1 MPHRASSSAEQ
12 QVEALVRIAS
22 SVAFGHTL
30 QDTLDSIARSVVEH
44 TVVLACGV
52 TVSGPTDRMPWLW
65 SASYGFPEGYVD
77 AAVQC
82 WQQGALLFTTE
93 VYRTLQP
100 VVLENARQFVVDR
113 PEYALM
119 HEMERQAAW
128 NHLACMPLLT
138 RGKPVGT
145 IYAYYVQLP
154 DESDLR
160 FLKAIADQ
168 AAVAIDNAQ
177 LLEEAR
183 GKAALEE
190 RQRLARELHDSVSQ
204 ALYGIA
210 MSARAAQIAVQRDP
224 QGVTVPVEYILSLAE
239 GAISEMR
246 ALIFELRPET
256 LLEEGLVMLLSK
268 HVAATRR
275 RHDLNVNVAF
285 CEEPDVPVAV
295 KEALYRVAQEAL
307 HNVVKHA
314 QASEVHVRL
323 VREGN
328 ALVLEVRDDGVGF
341 DATASFPGHLGQH
354 SMRERTHALG
364 GVLKVISTPTGGTSV
379 RARVPLNR

>member
-1 MPHRASSSAEQ
+1 MTPSAASSAEQ
-12 QVEALVRIAS
+12 QVEVLVRIAS

-30 QDTLDSIARSVVEH
+30 QHTLDSIARSVVEQ
-44 TVVLACGV
+44 TEVLACGV
-52 TVSGPTDRMPWLW
+52 TVSDATDRTPWSW
-65 SASYGFPEGYVD
+65 SASFGFPDGYVD
-77 AAVQC
+77 AAVKC

-100 VVLENARQFVVDR
+100 VVLRDARQFVLSR

-119 HEMERQAAW
+119 HELERHAAW
-128 NHLACMPLLT
+128 NHLACLPLLT
-138 RGKPVGT
+138 RGRPVGT
-145 IYAYYVQLP
+145 IYAYYADFP
-154 DESDLR
+154 DEGDLR

-210 MSARAAQIAVQRDP
+210 MSARAAQIAVKRDP
-224 QGVTVPVEYILSLAE
+224 QGVTIPVDYILSLAE
-239 GAISEMR
+239 GAITEMR

-256 LLEEGLVMLLSK
+256 LLEEGLVVLLTK
-268 HVAATRR
+268 HAAAVRA
-275 RHDLNVNVAF
+275 RHALNVDVQF
-285 CEEPDVPVAV
+285 GEEPDVPLAV
-295 KEALYRVAQEAL
+295 KEALYRIAQEAL

-314 QASEVHVRL
+314 QARRVSMRL
-323 VREGN
+323 AQEDG
-328 ALVLEVRDDGVGF
+328 AWVLEVDDDGLGF
-341 DATASFPGHLGQH
+341 DVNASFPGHLGQQ
-354 SMRERTHALG
+354 SMRERASALG
-364 GVLKVISTPTGGTSV
+364 GLVTVDSRPGRGTRV
-379 RARVPLNR
+379 RARVPAAR